1 LGHCSAPT
9 HLKHP
14 AGKKNLQLRFGPQLR
29 QPKDSF
35 GLASDLMVSTEPFF
49 SSWGLASPL
58 PPFPPFPPLGRWVCD
73 GPFWGPRPDHAT
85 AWISMYKVFTRQ
97 THTNSCLCKNYKNT
111 AKMQRSSWCQC
122 QAFCLPFRTSLDPEC
137 PKIAKSSSQLK
148 DLKDMMVF
156 FEPYEEFECLNNV
169 LVPKSYPSYHPNQG
183 THSDSVLP
191 IPKCQVQNHP
201 VTFPSR
207 RNLHHLSTP
216 LLQLCPFP
224 CHPWTGDDYG

>member
-1 LGHCSAPT
+1 
-9 HLKHP
+9 
-14 AGKKNLQLRFGPQLR
+14 
-29 QPKDSF
+29 
-35 GLASDLMVSTEPFF
+35 
-49 SSWGLASPL
+49 
-58 PPFPPFPPLGRWVCD
+58 
-73 GPFWGPRPDHAT
+73 
-85 AWISMYKVFTRQ
+85 
-97 THTNSCLCKNYKNT
+97 
-111 AKMQRSSWCQC
+111 MQRSSWCQC
-122 QAFCLPFRTSLDPEC
+122 QAFFLPFRTSLDPEG
-137 PKIAKSSSQLK
+137 PKIAKSSSQ
-148 DLKDMMVF
+148 LKDMMVF

-224 CHPWTGDDYG
+224 CHPWTGDDYGWSLTGLKSTTGWWYTYPSEKYESDWIIIPTYPNYWGK

>member
-1 LGHCSAPT
+1 MGHCSAPT

-14 AGKKNLQLRFGPQLR
+14 AEKKHLQLRFGPQLR

-97 THTNSCLCKNYKNT
+97 THYKLLLMQELQKHGKNIKIF
-111 AKMQRSSWCQC
+111 MVSMPSI
-122 QAFCLPFRTSLDPEC
+122 LPTLPNLFGSR
-137 PKIAKSSSQLK
+137 
-148 DLKDMMVF
+148 
-156 FEPYEEFECLNNV
+156 
-169 LVPKSYPSYHPNQG
+169 VPKDRKKQQP
-183 THSDSVLP
+183 T
-191 IPKCQVQNHP
+191 
-201 VTFPSR
+201 
-207 RNLHHLSTP
+207 
-216 LLQLCPFP
+216 
-224 CHPWTGDDYG
+224 